1 MPGME
6 RIASR
11 QIASSLSA
19 GAVVAGILGGVL
31 PLLFRLLGWA
41 AWAAGL
47 TSRFR
52 LFADPRLN
60 WETVWLVAGLI
71 GCTALLCLHAER
83 LWRCLAGARRSPR
96 WTMPGA
102 AAVCHILHRSAFGT
116 ALGITRGPAQRALC
130 MQALMEAA
138 RAGRLPLA
146 AIPCG
151 RATLHP
157 LAPER
162 LLRLRPLWQDGSLQ
176 LTDTAGRLL
185 YHSVMT
191 DARQVQR
198 LWPAADRQQHSSRLH
213 LAKDCP

>member
-1 MPGME
+1 MQ
-6 RIASR
+6 RIANR
-11 QIASSLSA
+11 QIASGLGA
-19 GAVVAGILGGVL
+19 GAMMAGLLGGLL

-47 TSRFR
+47 TQKFS
-52 LFADPRLN
+52 LFADPRIN
-60 WETVWLVAGLI
+60 WETVWLVAGLT
-71 GCTALLCLHAER
+71 GGTALLCLHADTLLR
-83 LWRCLAGARRSPR
+83 WLAGTQHGPR
-96 WTMPGA
+96 WTMPA
-102 AAVCHILHRSAFGT
+102 AEAVCHILHRSAFGA
-116 ALGITRGPAQRALC
+116 ALGISRGPAQRALC

-157 LAPER
+157 LAPQR

-191 DARQVQR
+191 DARRVQQ
-198 LWPAADRQQHSSRLH
+198 LWPAADRQRLNYKSELPH
-213 LAKDCP
+213 PI